1 MGRFGWIVLSSL
13 AIGLAAGC
21 DRADSSS
28 KPNAGATGEGSK
40 PPTSVPA
47 STQPATQPVA
57 ESHLTIDGREFAFPP
72 AKLRVSK
79 TGDKITARL
88 YTIDPKA
95 ALADDYKG
103 NGYDLVMNL
112 DDITEPTEV
121 YNAFF
126 QYKSK
131 SQDFNDSP
139 HGIFLEGSKYQLQPA
154 DVTARFLGD
163 MLVVRVQVKGQFLEF
178 DQSDVKA
185 APKPV
190 FVDGYVLAPVEYKE

>member
-1 MGRFGWIVLSSL
+1 MGRTCWIVLSAV

-21 DRADSSS
+21 DRSDSSS
-28 KPNAGATGEGSK
+28 KPNAGGTGSSK
-40 PPTSVPA
+40 SPTTLPA

-57 ESHLTIDGREFAFPP
+57 ESHLTIDGRQFTFPP

-95 ALADDYKG
+95 ALADDYTG
-103 NGYDLVMNL
+103 NGYDLLMIV
-112 DDITEPTEV
+112 DDIVEPTEV
-121 YNAFF
+121 YNAFW

-131 SQDFNDSP
+131 SQEFSESP
-139 HGIFLEGSKYQLQPA
+139 HGIFLEGSKYQLQPS

-163 MLVVRVQVKGQFLEF
+163 MLVVRVQLKGQFLQF

-185 APKPV
+185 APRAV
-190 FVDGYVLAPVEYKE
+190 LVEGYVLAPVEYKD

>member
-1 MGRFGWIVLSSL
+1 MGRNCWIVLTAL

-21 DRADSSS
+21 DRTDSSS
-28 KPNAGATGEGSK
+28 KPNPGTGGATT
-40 PPTSVPA
+40 PPTTSPA

-57 ESHLTIDGREFAFPP
+57 ESHLTIDGRQFTFPP

-95 ALADDYKG
+95 ALADDYTG
-103 NGYDLVMNL
+103 NGYDLLMNL
-112 DDITEPTEV
+112 DDIAEPTEV
-121 YNAFF
+121 YNAFW

-131 SQDFNDSP
+131 SQEFSESP
-139 HGIFLEGSKYQLQPA
+139 HGIFLEGSKYQLQPS

-163 MLVVRVQVKGQFLEF
+163 MLVVRVQLKGQFLQF
-178 DQSDVKA
+178 DQSDMKA
-185 APKPV
+185 APHPV
-190 FVDGYVLAPVEYKE
+190 LVDGYVLAPVEYKD

>member
-1 MGRFGWIVLSSL
+1 MGRIGWIVWSAVAL
-13 AIGLAAGC
+13 GLAAGC
-21 DRADSSS
+21 DMAESAS
-28 KPNAGATGEGSK
+28 KRNTGTTNKPAT
-40 PPTSVPA
+40 TLPA
-47 STQPATQPVA
+47 STEPATQPVA
-57 ESHLTIDGREFAFPP
+57 ESHLNIDGRAFAFPP

-112 DDITEPTEV
+112 DDISEPTEV
-121 YNAFF
+121 YNAFW

-131 SQDFNDSP
+131 SQEFNDSP

-154 DVTARFLGD
+154 DVTAKFLGD
-163 MLVVRVQVKGQFLEF
+163 MLMVRVQINGQFLEF
-178 DQSDVKA
+178 DQSDVKSM
-185 APKPV
+185 PKPV
-190 FVDGYVLAPVEYKE
+190 FVEGYVLAPVEYKD